1 MILPKR
7 EDVFHKIQLY
17 RLLTSL
23 LDSDLVLR
31 STYFKG
37 GTCASMLGFLD
48 RFSIDLDFDLKK
60 GVLKTGLDKELRR
73 IFEKLDLEVDKKSSK
88 TLYYILKYQS
98 EPGLRNS
105 LKLSLID
112 RQFKNNDY
120 RPFYLKEIDR
130 YANCQTIETMFANKL
145 VALTDRYKKTKSIAG
160 RDLYDI
166 HHFFLRGYRY
176 NGKIIKERTGKDM
189 KSYLKELIDF
199 IEQKASDRIINEDLN
214 YLLPRDKFKKIKKIL
229 KKETIM
235 LLKDELK
242 RNG

>member
-17 RLLTSL
+17 RLLSAL
-23 LDSDLVLR
+23 LDSDLISQ

-48 RFSIDLDFDLKK
+48 RFSLDLDFDLKK
-60 GVLKTGLDKELRR
+60 GALKSQLDKELRR
-73 IFEKLDLEVDKKSSK
+73 IFKDLDLEVDKKSSK
-88 TLYYILKYQS
+88 TLYYILKYQAKA
-98 EPGLRNS
+98 GLRNS
-105 LKLSLID
+105 IKLSLIGNQI
-112 RQFKNNDY
+112 RNNLY
-120 RPFYLKEIDR
+120 APFYLKEIDR

-145 VALTDRYKKTKSIAG
+145 VAMTDRYKKSKTIAG

-166 HHFFLRGYRY
+166 HHFFLQGYEY
-176 NGKIIKERTGKDM
+176 NGKIIKERTGKDT

-199 IEQKASDRIINEDLN
+199 IKLKVNDRIISEDLN
-214 YLLPRDKFKKIKKIL
+214 YLLPTDKFKKIKKLL

-235 LLKDELK
+235 LLNDELK
-242 RNG
+242 R